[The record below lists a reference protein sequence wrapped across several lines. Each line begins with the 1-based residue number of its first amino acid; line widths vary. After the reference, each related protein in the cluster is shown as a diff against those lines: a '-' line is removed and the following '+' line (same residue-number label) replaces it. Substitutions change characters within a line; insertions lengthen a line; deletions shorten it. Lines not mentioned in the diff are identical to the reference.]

1 MAFFIPHNLNEY
13 CHTNFVIK
21 NSQTGGITMSKNYS
35 DENKNNMSSATEQS
49 KNAAKNK
56 SSNSTKNA
64 NNANTQSENAYS
76 DISDT
81 NSESSNN

>member
-1 MAFFIPHNLNEY
+1 
-13 CHTNFVIK
+13 
-21 NSQTGGITMSKNYS
+21 MSKNYS

-64 NNANTQSENAYS
+64 NTQNEIENAYS
-76 DISDT
+76 DLTDT